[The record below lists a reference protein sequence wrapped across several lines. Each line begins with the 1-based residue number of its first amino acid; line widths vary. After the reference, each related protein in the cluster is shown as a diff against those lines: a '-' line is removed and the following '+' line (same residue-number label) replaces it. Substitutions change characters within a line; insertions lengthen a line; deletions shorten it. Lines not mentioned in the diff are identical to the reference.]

1 MVTEKRNVFLT
12 REVPPFSFVCFFH
25 FNTGVN
31 CLQETDACVMLLLL
45 LLKIQGSKRM
55 NSQWK
60 KLEWKEK
67 AGIISALCLCIAT
80 LLALSLFV
88 IFCIDNLMHSD
99 MSAEVILSKLLA
111 DEHKLMTKNWYYS
124 TELRVVY
131 SQLVMTPLFY
141 LFSDYRLV
149 KQLSILIFCVLLI
162 FAYHKVAKGLRVRT
176 KWELLGLALL
186 FAPLSNE
193 YLDMLF
199 IGCFYTA
206 QVICTYLLL
215 FLFCQKR
222 EENKKWYVHSVV
234 FCAAALILGL
244 SGLRYLASL
253 FIPLLLAAFFALYE
267 SETPFTK
274 ETMQQKAVREK
285 LQYFA
290 LALGGLFFG
299 GVGFL
304 VNQLFLAKHFSF
316 DTTAQMAFVPLSDVP
331 ERFLASIR
339 LMLEFM
345 GYTQIQA
352 VSPRGIVNVI
362 KLAFLLLLL
371 CATVWLW
378 KNKKR
383 LLTLQERLFLYYF
396 IGAFLLNWYLL
407 VFTEVLLQYR
417 YWLPIYVVGV
427 PVLLLFFKVY
437 RPKNQLQAFVCTGIC
452 VLAVLGSL
460 YGELWQDAK
469 YNDCEKRYAYMEFL
483 EQNDY
488 EFGYATFWNASVS
501 EYLSNGNIHVAS
513 LGLNNLEEPYKWL
526 QPKCY
531 YQKGYHTGRCFL
543 LLANS
548 EAAGME
554 KGDFTI
560 MDEPKLV
567 YQDEYYSVY
576 EDDGGMYLF
585 E

>member
-1 MVTEKRNVFLT
+1 MLV
-12 REVPPFSFVCFFH
+12 
-25 FNTGVN
+25 
-31 CLQETDACVMLLLL
+31 LLLF
-45 LLKIQGSKRM
+45 KIQGCKHM
-55 NSQWK
+55 TSQWK
-60 KLEWKEK
+60 KLERKEK
-67 AGIISALCLCIAT
+67 AEIILGFGLCAIT

-124 TELRVVY
+124 TEIRVVY
-131 SQLVMTPLFY
+131 SQLIMTPLFF

-149 KQLSILIFCVLLI
+149 KQLSILIFYVILI
-162 FAYHKVAKGLRVRT
+162 FAYHKVVKGLRVKV

-193 YLDMLF
+193 YLDMLL

-215 FLFCQKR
+215 SLFCKKR
-222 EENKKWYVHSVV
+222 EENKKWYVQFTF
-234 FCAAALILGL
+234 FCAGALILGL
-244 SGLRYLASL
+244 TGLRYLASL
-253 FIPLLLAAFFALYE
+253 FIPLLLAAFFVLYE

-274 ETMQQKAVREK
+274 ETVQQKAVKEK
-285 LQYFA
+285 IQYFMF
-290 LALGGLFFG
+290 ALGGLFSG

-304 VNQLFLAKHFSF
+304 VNQLFFAKHFSF
-316 DTTAQMAFVPLSDVP
+316 DTTAQVAFVPLSDVP
-331 ERFLASIR
+331 ERFLASVR
-339 LMLEFM
+339 LMIEFM

-352 VSPRGIVNVI
+352 TNPRGIVNVI
-362 KLAFLLLLL
+362 KLALLLLMIF
-371 CATVWLW
+371 ATVWLFR
-378 KNKKR
+378 NRKR
-383 LLTLQERLFLYYF
+383 LLTLQEKLLLYYF

-427 PVLLLFFKVY
+427 LILLLFFKVY
-437 RPKNQLQAFVCTGIC
+437 QPKNQLPVFVCTMIC
-452 VLAVLGSL
+452 VFVVLGSL

-483 EQNDY
+483 EQNGY

-531 YQKGYHTGRCFL
+531 YEKGYHSGKCFL

-560 MDEPKLV
+560 MDNPTLV